1 MYSSECILDE
11 SGITVAPPPRLATT
25 GSLPA
30 SITQPSH
37 QTCQCHQDPPAGI
50 EITCKNKVETDGTD
64 SESKTDTSAEASESK
79 TTTSSSDETDQS
91 QEDDEGVIF
100 FFPLLFDVILI
111 LYC

>member
-1 MYSSECILDE
+1 MYSSERILDE
-11 SGITVAPPPRLATT
+11 SGITVAPPPRLAET

-30 SITQPSH
+30 PITQPSH
-37 QTCQCHQDPPAGI
+37 QTRQRHQDPPAGT
-50 EITCKNKVETDGTD
+50 EITCENKVETDGTD
-64 SESKTDTSAEASESK
+64 SKTDTSAEASERE

-100 FFPLLFDVILI
+100 FPLLFDVILI